1 MDRQMSDTSMVF
13 VSVFDTT
20 QTQQQPQKKSNTKS
34 FQRTTR
40 SSGTIIYNTIASYLQ
55 HSNVL

>member
-40 SSGTIIYNTIASYLQ
+40 SSGTIINAIASYLQ